1 MINIREMDRRDRYI
15 HIRNDDQ
22 TIVVIDTL
30 KGEPSDMGGL
40 YLWHFTLGDDIV
52 SDDVDLNEHHT
63 LKIIGVDMV

>member
-1 MINIREMDRRDRYI
+1 MINIREMDVRDRYI
-15 HIRNDDQ
+15 HIRNDEQ

-40 YLWHFTLGDDIV
+40 YLWHFTFGDDFAF
-52 SDDVDLNEHHT
+52 DFDLNGSRT